1 MYKYRGAESPSSSDD
16 EELVSF
22 MPERKELFPTKTKD
36 SSSKAMSSE
45 VEEFLLKL
53 KEENPEEHR
62 QLIELK
68 DEILRKIVENPELGD
83 IGVPKL
89 YYRLIDKIL
98 PQFGDVISE
107 KESKKT
113 LGKLDYLISQI
124 SRYNPKSD
132 IGSEEEIKLK
142 KGRVDQLVILIVETM
157 GNIEDDDS
165 SKSRDVSDHLK
176 RDLNELNSETIEK
189 IAALNLD
196 RSKAPSAK
204 PQGRKRGNEL
214 FPPMKRSKSNPE
226 FSKSDDSRPLSFK
239 EELYLSELSGLS
251 EFEGDESDN
260 EEQERE
266 GAKSAPP
273 DISPK
278 KKGGLRSRKRKGK
291 GKTRKSKKSRKTR
304 AKKRSKNRTKKR
316 RKRNK
321 QKTRKSLR

>member
-68 DEILRKIVENPELGD
+68 DEILREIVENPELGD
-83 IGVPKL
+83 IGVTKL

-157 GNIEDDDS
+157 GNIDDDDS

-196 RSKAPSAK
+196 GSKAPSAK

-226 FSKSDDSRPLSFK
+226 FSKSEESRPLSFK
-239 EELYLSELSGLS
+239 EELYFSELSGLS

-291 GKTRKSKKSRKTR
+291 KHKTT
-304 AKKRSKNRTKKR
+304 KKRGKKRTMKRRKR

>member
-68 DEILRKIVENPELGD
+68 DEILREIVENPELGD
-83 IGVPKL
+83 IGVTKL
-89 YYRLIDKIL
+89 YYRLIEKIL

-132 IGSEEEIKLK
+132 IGSKEEIKLK

-176 RDLNELNSETIEK
+176 RDLKELNSETIEK

-196 RSKAPSAK
+196 GSKAPSAK
-204 PQGRKRGNEL
+204 PQGRKRGKEL

-226 FSKSDDSRPLSFK
+226 FSKSEESRPLSFK
-239 EELYLSELSGLS
+239 EELYFSELSGLS

>member
-1 MYKYRGAESPSSSDD
+1 MYKYRGTQSPSSSDD

-22 MPERKELFPTKTKD
+22 MPERKELFPTITKD

-53 KEENPEEHR
+53 KQENPEEHS

-68 DEILRKIVENPELGD
+68 DEILREIVENPELGD
-83 IGVPKL
+83 IGVTKL

-157 GNIEDDDS
+157 GNIDDGDS
-165 SKSRDVSDHLK
+165 SKSGDVSDHLK

-196 RSKAPSAK
+196 RSKTPSAK
-204 PQGRKRGNEL
+204 PQGRKRGKEL
-214 FPPMKRSKSNPE
+214 FPPMKKSKSE
-226 FSKSDDSRPLSFK
+226 SELSRPLSFIEHK
-239 EELYLSELSGLS
+239 VESDLSGLS